1 MIKRFERKLAL
12 LAKAE
17 VTYGVDATPTGA
29 ANAILATEADI
40 TAIEADEVKR
50 NLYLPYL
57 GAQET
62 LWAGHRTIMKFKVE
76 MAGAGAAGSAPGYG
90 PLLRACGLAETLTAL
105 IKADYEPVSE
115 GFESA
120 SLYMNLDGVNHVML
134 GARGSVKLSM
144 APRDIPKFEFDIQ
157 GLMGPIA
164 DVALPAQTLTGFQ
177 KPLIV
182 SKANTPVFSI
192 HGFAA
197 IAENFSLDLA
207 HQVEPR
213 FLIGQDSI
221 EIVDRG
227 MSASAVVE
235 ATSLAEKNWFQIAL
249 DRAKGAIAIEHG
261 TVAGNIV
268 EIAAPAAELGKPS
281 YGATQGIR
289 NITLPM
295 SLIPVAGDDEFKI
308 TVR

>member
-1 MIKRFERKLAL
+1 MKRFERKIAL

-29 ANAILATEADI
+29 ANAILATEAEL
-40 TAIEADEVKR
+40 TPIEADEVSR
-50 NLYLPYL
+50 NLYLPFL
-57 GAQET
+57 GQQET
-62 LWAGHRTIMKFKVE
+62 LWSGHRTIMKFKVE
-76 MAGAGAAGSAPGYG
+76 MAGAGAAGTAPGYG
-90 PLLRACGLAETLTAL
+90 PLLRACGFAETLTAL
-105 IKADYEPVSE
+105 TKADYEPVSE

-134 GARGSVKLSM
+134 GARGSVKFNLKPKEI
-144 APRDIPKFEFDIQ
+144 PRFEFELQ
-157 GLMGPIA
+157 GLLGPIA
-164 DVALPAQTLTGFQ
+164 DVVLPAQTFAAFQ
-177 KPLIV
+177 KPLV
-182 SKANTPVFSI
+182 VGKANTPVFSI
-192 HGFAA
+192 HGLSA
-197 IAENFSLDLA
+197 IAESFDVDVA

-221 EIVDRG
+221 EIVGRA

-235 ATSLAEKNWFQIAL
+235 ATSLAEKNWFAIAL
-249 DRAKGAIAIEHG
+249 ARTKGAIAVQHG

-268 EIAAPAAELGKPS
+268 EVSAPAAEIGKPA

-289 NITLPM
+289 NLTLPL
-295 SLIPVAGDDEFKI
+295 SLIPVAGDDEFKL